1 MNGSRFIM
9 VLTWLSW
16 LLVSQAL
23 VASGEPFRPA
33 DDGLVLERL
42 SLNPTDPVARGIR
55 ALRNNLAKNPRHL
68 DSAVHLAIRYIELSR
83 SEGDPRFL
91 GHAQAILSPW
101 WQQSNPPPAALLL
114 RATIKQNAHE
124 FDSALVDLDEVLSIQ
139 PTNAQA
145 WLTKASILTVQAKY
159 DDARRA
165 CQPLA
170 RFAARHVFLAC
181 FSDITGVTGQAAKSQ
196 IVLREL
202 LAHPGVSAPERVWI
216 STMLAE
222 IAARTGDAQ
231 KADRWF
237 SEILKTGVKNQY
249 LLGAYADFLLDRGR
263 HRNVV
268 NLLQHETR
276 ADGLLLRLTI
286 AEQALRLPSFQDHVA
301 TLTARFAASRDRGT
315 NVHVREEARFTLM
328 LLHNPQQALLLARM
342 NWKVQREP
350 ADARILL
357 ESALAAGNHAAA
369 KPVLEWLSTNHV
381 EDWHLL
387 RLAKLVRQESR

>member
-1 MNGSRFIM
+1 MNGSRPIM
-9 VLTWLSW
+9 VLLWLSW
-16 LLVSQAL
+16 LMGSQAP
-23 VASGEPFRPA
+23 VASGEPFRPT
-33 DDGLVLERL
+33 DDRLVLERL
-42 SLNPTDPVARGIR
+42 SFNPTDSVAREIR
-55 ALRNNLAKNPRHL
+55 ALRSNLARNPRHL
-68 DSAVHLAIRYIELSR
+68 ESAVHLVTRYIELSR

-91 GHAQAILSPW
+91 GQAQAILAPW
-101 WQQSNPPPAALLL
+101 WQESTPPPAALLL

-139 PTNAQA
+139 TSNAQA
-145 WLTKASILTVQAKY
+145 WLTKASILQVQARY

-170 RFAARHVFLAC
+170 RFTAHHVFLAC
-181 FSDITGVTGQAAKSQ
+181 LSDIAGVTGQAAKSQ

-202 LAHPGVSAPERVWI
+202 LAHPGVSGPERMWI
-216 STMLAE
+216 STMSAE

-231 KADRWF
+231 TADRSF

-263 HRNVV
+263 HRDVV
-268 NLLQHETR
+268 TLLQHETR
-276 ADGLLLRLTI
+276 ADGLLLRLAI

-301 TLTARFAASRDRGT
+301 TLAARFAASRDRGT
-315 NVHVREEARFTLM
+315 NVHVREEARFTLV
-328 LLHNPQQALLLARM
+328 LLRNPQQALPLAQM

-357 ESALAAGNHAAA
+357 ESALAAGKHAAA
-369 KPVLEWLSTNHV
+369 KPVLDWLSTNHV
-381 EDWHLL
+381 EDWHLQ
-387 RLAKLVRQESR
+387 RLANLVQQESR